1 MVSSIREVFKHKK
14 NWWQENNETNQIRN
28 VEMEEEAMRR
38 IIYGNKRSTN
48 EMFLNSKT
56 VINDTWK

>member
-14 NWWQENNETNQIRN
+14 NWCQENNETNQNRN

-56 VINDTWK
+56 VINDT